1 MKKKNVLPAVLGP
14 ISALTLAFSRLVP
27 VFSSRLSSTLDS
39 RLGKGDLVVENPDDG
54 VDYSYYDSL
63 NREDAYE
70 EGKKITEKIAEE
82 GIVLLKN
89 ENCLPLAQNEII
101 SPFGYGYSHDGF
113 RKGSASW
120 DGQKEKGVSIRQS
133 IRDFFSVQEDIEKIT
148 RDEKNVL
155 KEKEAL

>member
-39 RLGKGDLVVENPDDG
+39 RLGKGDLVVENPEDG

-70 EGKKITEKIAEE
+70 EGKKITEMIAEE

-120 DGQKEKGVSIRQS
+120 DGQKEKEVSIRQS
-133 IRDFFSVQEDIEKIT
+133 IRDFFSVQEDIEK
-148 RDEKNVL
+148 KG
-155 KEKEAL
+155 